1 MNKTAI
7 LVVKDTNSVTAEE
20 WAHLLGKYVDN
31 VYGPGL
37 KKEIYALGKGSY
49 SLGPKGM
56 EKIITKYGKNIIVG
70 FEWVSRM
77 VNKQADFGY
86 FYNLVANEG
95 VEFCFSYDKFV
106 WNKKSGLSTVAISIE
121 RAEEKSKEK
130 SDNMKMY
137 LNWKKKHEN

>member
-1 MNKTAI
+1 MNKKAI
-7 LVVKDTNSVTAEE
+7 LVVKETSAVTAEE
-20 WAHLLGKYVDN
+20 WASQLGEYVDS

-37 KKEIYALGKGSY
+37 EKEIYVLGKGSY

-56 EKIITKYGKNIIVG
+56 EKIIAKYGTDIIVA

-77 VNKQADFGY
+77 TNKQADFDY
-86 FYNLVANEG
+86 FYNLVMNKG
-95 VEFCFSYDKFV
+95 MEFCFSYDKFV
-106 WNKKSGLSTVAISIE
+106 WNRKGGLGIVATSVE